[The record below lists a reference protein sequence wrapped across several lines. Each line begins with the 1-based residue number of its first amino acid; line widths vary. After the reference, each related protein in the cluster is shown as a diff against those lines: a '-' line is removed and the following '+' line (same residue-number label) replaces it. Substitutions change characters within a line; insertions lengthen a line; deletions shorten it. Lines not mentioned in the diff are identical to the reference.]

1 MATVSE
7 VKSHKEEAPGSS
19 SAYMAALCIGLGAI
33 LAAVGLGYAMIYS
46 NADRLV
52 GGDAYNMI
60 ILAQRG
66 TAIVCC
72 GVASAC
78 IGIVWALFSIRYAIL
93 SKIAP

>member
-7 VKSHKEEAPGSS
+7 VQSHKEEAPGSS
-19 SAYMAALCIGLGAI
+19 SAYMASLCIGLGAI
-33 LAAVGLGYAMIYS
+33 LAAIGLGYSFNYS
-46 NADRLV
+46 DADRLV

-60 ILAQRG
+60 IIAQRG

-72 GVASAC
+72 GIASAC